1 MALDHENTSA
11 DATTA
16 TPEMNVSISSLSG
29 LPDIGANT
37 EIFGASENINIDE
50 YAKDLDPT
58 ALDDIGRIISLSPT
72 PDSKSDLTS
81 LTKPQ
86 KARIYINDYSENEG
100 VGMILKEEPLSN
112 MNEMPINLTT
122 VASNMKSDALHF
134 NPIAL
139 NVKEDQSDAK
149 AACDIEDLSDDD
161 FDDDLPCGMDE
172 LTLPNS
178 NTDRNAT
185 DKLKSSCSL
194 CSYNAVRGWK
204 QLIKHYV
211 RKHPGSEISISR
223 LSKQFNSQELM
234 VNPLTPLITKK
245 AGESMISSLCYICNE
260 GYNMC
265 SSKWLMHFISHTGNY
280 RLLFTKIARHE
291 LFDDLYI
298 FFHANFR

>member
-1 MALDHENTSA
+1 MALDHKNTSDGA
-11 DATTA
+11 KTA

-58 ALDDIGRIISLSPT
+58 ALDDIGQIIDLSPT

-81 LTKPQ
+81 LPKPQ
-86 KARIYINDYSENEG
+86 KARIYINDFSENEG

-122 VASNMKSDALHF
+122 VASNMKSDALNF
-134 NPIAL
+134 NPMAF
-139 NVKEDQSDAK
+139 NVKEDQLDAK
-149 AACDIEDLSDDD
+149 TADIEDLSDDD
-161 FDDDLPCGMDE
+161 FVDDLPCGMDE

-194 CSYNAVRGWK
+194 CSFNAVRGWK

-211 RKHPGSEISISR
+211 RKHPDREISISR
-223 LSKQFNSQELM
+223 LSNQFNPQELM
-234 VNPLTPLITKK
+234 VNPLSPLITKK

-265 SSKWLMHFISHTGNY
+265 SSKWLMHFISHTGKY
-280 RLLFTKIARHE
+280 RL
-291 LFDDLYI
+291 
-298 FFHANFR
+298 FFYNNSQTQII